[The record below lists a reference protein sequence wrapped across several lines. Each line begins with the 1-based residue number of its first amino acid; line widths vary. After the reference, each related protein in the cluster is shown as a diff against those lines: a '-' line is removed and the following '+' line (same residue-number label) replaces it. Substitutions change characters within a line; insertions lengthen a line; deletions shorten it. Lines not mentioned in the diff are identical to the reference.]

1 MIHQFTI
8 MGNHGKLVVTNVV
21 TSLHSNHSN
30 LSMRYGEFHRHFLG
44 HFGIRDCRA
53 IFLGASKRA
62 VTPPLSMP
70 V

>member
-1 MIHQFTI
+1 

-30 LSMRYGEFHRHFLG
+30 LSMLYGEFHRHFLG